1 MFTFQRL
8 LAVTRHPAKL
18 RRRPPFTVLHPVWA
32 AIASMTLLASAHA
45 QTPPPAPAPTRPAPA
60 PAAPA
65 TAVRPAPPAA
75 PAGRAPVPPHPAVG
89 AAKPPGAKPL
99 VKKVDPK
106 QREEARAKLLQR
118 IRGLRAQELA
128 EVLKPD
134 ATAVAKVVE
143 IAAGYEDKVI
153 ATRQDQ
159 RQRRADLDKLLKD
172 PKPNDVAISRLVD
185 ELLAG
190 RKRLED
196 IEYERTAA
204 FRKVLNP
211 SQFAKVVVSWPRINR
226 KIQETLYR
234 ALLKSKS
241 DAAAIGF
248 EE

>member
-1 MFTFQRL
+1 MPCPIQLRAAL
-8 LAVTRHPAKL
+8 GLAL
-18 RRRPPFTVLHPVWA
+18 ITVLATSPAV
-32 AIASMTLLASAHA
+32 LA
-45 QTPPPAPAPTRPAPA
+45 QVPAPA
-60 PAAPA
+60 PA
-65 TAVRPAPPAA
+65 RPAPPPAAAARPAQPGAA
-75 PAGRAPVPPHPAVG
+75 PARLPAPVNPTAAPGKPAV
-89 AAKPPGAKPL
+89 AKPP

-106 QREEARAKLLQR
+106 KREEARAKLLQR

-172 PKPNDVAISRLVD
+172 PKPNDAAISRLVD

-241 DAAAIGF
+241 DAAGIGF

>member
-1 MFTFQRL
+1 
-8 LAVTRHPAKL
+8 APAA
-18 RRRPPFTVLHPVWA
+18 RPPQHGGAPARL
-32 AIASMTLLASAHA
+32 
-45 QTPPPAPAPTRPAPA
+45 PAPANPTASP
-60 PAAPA
+60 
-65 TAVRPAPPAA
+65 
-75 PAGRAPVPPHPAVG
+75 GKPV
-89 AAKPPGAKPL
+89 AAKPPL
-99 VKKVDPK
+99 KKVDPK

-128 EVLKPD
+128 DVLKPD
-134 ATAVAKVVE
+134 VTAVAKVVE

-159 RQRRADLDKLLKD
+159 RQRRADLDKQLKD
-172 PKPNDVAISRLVD
+172 PKPNDAAITKLVD
-185 ELLAG
+185 ELIAS
-190 RKRLED
+190 RKRLEE

-241 DAAAIGF
+241 DASGIGF